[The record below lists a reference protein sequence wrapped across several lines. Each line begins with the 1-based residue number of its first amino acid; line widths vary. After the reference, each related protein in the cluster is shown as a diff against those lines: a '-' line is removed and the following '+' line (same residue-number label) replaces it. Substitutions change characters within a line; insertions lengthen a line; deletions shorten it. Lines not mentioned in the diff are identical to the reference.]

1 MQVNLS
7 NPIPSLG
14 DSAPFARVTPEN
26 PPRPRSDMS
35 IPGAPTLHNVV
46 EYQQTNPTFNAML
59 PVRKYSNG
67 IEKYITEGDLIW
79 VNAKGTSKIQ
89 HSSRRPPS
97 VVANLQMMNTLL
109 ARAPENAPYNLRT
122 PSDWTFFGVMQS
134 EMQLNGGTL
143 RPNTVRSGTDKV
155 LSVQV
160 RGRSVRVKNY
170 WPNSSALDSVGF
182 IVGRVRAA
190 ERESNT
196 DLPPE
201 TKRFVAQKFQPKY
214 VVFNVDGTM
223 NQDAVVHLLSQVP
236 LPEYLRVVLQQP
248 LELADDATLLDAYN
262 ALQNILKYA
271 ITHDAPLETRQHFF
285 TLLRRVENEMMTTEL
300 PAGPPM
306 WIPYNFTQQESLA
319 RDVSQVVVG
328 VISDTFHQPMAS
340 TTAVTRDLTQLDPR
354 PWNKRP
360 GVPMC
365 ELFVRVH

>member
-7 NPIPSLG
+7 NPRPSLG

-79 VNAKGTSKIQ
+79 VNPKGTSKIQ

-109 ARAPENAPYNLRT
+109 ARTQENPQDSLST
-122 PSDWTFFGVMQS
+122 PSNWTFFGVMQS
-134 EMQLNGGTL
+134 EMQLNGGTQ
-143 RPNTVRSGTDKV
+143 RPNTVRSGNDKV

-182 IVGRVRAA
+182 VVGSVLSAEMCNNPRLNAQEKRYCNFAA
-190 ERESNT
+190 QNFKL
-196 DLPPE
+196 D
-201 TKRFVAQKFQPKY
+201 Y
-214 VVFNVDGTM
+214 VIFNVDGTLNRDAIGKLLL
-223 NQDAVVHLLSQVP
+223 NQP
-236 LPEYLRVVLQQP
+236 LPRSLQN
-248 LELADDATLLDAYN
+248 LAEELDLDEATFLNAYN
-262 ALQNILKYA
+262 ALQEIL
-271 ITHDAPLETRQHFF
+271 
-285 TLLRRVENEMMTTEL
+285 NEDLEL
-300 PAGPPM
+300 PRREEYFQKLKKLESAMLTRTVPQGPLM
-306 WIPYNFTQQESLA
+306 WIPFNFTQQDISILG
-319 RDVSQVVVG
+319 DNIIHVKVG

-360 GVPMC
+360 GIPMC

>member
-7 NPIPSLG
+7 NPRPSLG
-14 DSAPFARVTPEN
+14 DSAPFARVKPEN

-79 VNAKGTSKIQ
+79 VNPKGTSKIQ

-109 ARAPENAPYNLRT
+109 ARRQENPQDSLST
-122 PSDWTFFGVMQS
+122 PSNWTFFGVMQS
-134 EMQLNGGTL
+134 EMQLNGGTQ
-143 RPNTVRSGTDKV
+143 RPNTVRSGNDKV

-182 IVGRVRAA
+182 IVGQVRAA
-190 ERESNT
+190 ERESDT

-201 TKRFVAQKFQPKY
+201 TKRFVAQNFQPKY

-223 NQDAVVHLLSQVP
+223 NQDAVVQLLSQMP
-236 LPEYLRVVLQQP
+236 LPDSLRPLQEL
-248 LELADDATLLDAYN
+248 LELADDATLLDAYAVVQN
-262 ALQNILKYA
+262 ALNNIGEM
-271 ITHDAPLETRQHFF
+271 PLENRQELFR
-285 TLLRRVENEMMTTEL
+285 LLKRLENEMMTAKLDE
-300 PAGPPM
+300 GPRM
-306 WIPYNFTQQESLA
+306 WIPYNFTQQGRPERYVA
-319 RDVSQVVVG
+319 QVVVG